1 MNQWV
6 LMVVQWMH
14 VFCGVFWLGTVLF
27 TRLVLFPSLRTVP
40 AAANGAV
47 RGALVTGRNRWLTVC
62 AAGATVGL
70 GILRGWLGGALSD
83 AASPYGLTY
92 LSAAVLGI
100 AMLAFLVGPW
110 GGNRVLRV
118 LYVASFPLIFTL
130 MILMR
135 FGL

>member
-1 MNQWV
+1 VNQWV

-14 VFCGVFWLGTVLF
+14 VFCGVFWLGTVLY

-40 AAANGAV
+40 AGASGAV
-47 RGALVTGRNRWLTVC
+47 RGALVTGRNRRLTLWT
-62 AAGATVGL
+62 AGGTVGL

-83 AASPYGLTY
+83 VASPYGFTY
-92 LSAAVLGI
+92 LAAAVLGI
-100 AMLAFLVGPW
+100 AMLAFLAGPW
-110 GGNRVLRV
+110 GGNRVLRI